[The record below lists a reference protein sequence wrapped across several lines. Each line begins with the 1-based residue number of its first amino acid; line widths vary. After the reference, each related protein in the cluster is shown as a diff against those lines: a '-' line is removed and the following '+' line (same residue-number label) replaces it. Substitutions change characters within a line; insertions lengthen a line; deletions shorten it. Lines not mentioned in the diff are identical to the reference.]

1 MILNKKLRLSK
12 LVLAIM
18 LMTGSQAYALTAG
31 SSYTVTI
38 GKINSNGTETV
49 LSTSS
54 TVVADSTG
62 KIAFSLTGVPDNT
75 TCNFMTVVVK
85 DSAGAI
91 ARSGIAPC
99 ATAGTTLPLGVS
111 AVTDKQTEALKAGF
125 LAAGTDDPILAI
137 FGLTVVRSTG
147 ISSAELATLAT
158 IVKNAISGPG
168 GFTDYLMTTR
178 GVTAAQ
184 LTAYRSDIVTQLNDV
199 NSGYSRLIKDSV
211 DATAGVA
218 ESGKRGE
225 ASGLLMEILV
235 KAATTAGFPQDYILE
250 AFNAMGSI
258 AKPAIQ
264 AAVTAGTLTANT
276 AQGVNTSVS
285 SGVQKA
291 KTSRVVEKYTA
302 ALTTLGA
309 TGADVTQFQTAA
321 TTLSTTMR
329 TAFSTFEQA
338 AFQNGTENAATINA
352 AQTALDTAMNTA
364 FNTFI
369 TNTAVSNTRIQ
380 TLITNICTV
389 VSPGAVAACT
399 GTPVG
404 TGGALQSSFFQFFD
418 QSGTAHNWPVNMVV
432 LTDWATTNRA
442 AGGSLTYTRET
453 AAIPAAMIWA
463 GSCAGA
469 VQFNSPACTG
479 AGGVWTAG
487 RTCFGTVAAAG
498 EVTACRNLPA
508 DYAGLMS
515 IQEDVNILQ
524 MTRWTALQAS
534 GGNMGNDQVAEK
546 GFTDKL
552 YTTITGLIGGTT
564 NGTTAISAVQKKA
577 IVTLMSPPQM

>member
-1 MILNKKLRLSK
+1 MILNKQLFLSK
-12 LVLAIM
+12 LALAVM
-18 LMTGSQAYALTAG
+18 LMAGSQAYALTAG
-31 SSYTVTI
+31 SNYTVTI
-38 GKINSNGTETV
+38 GKINSDGTETV

-54 TVVADSTG
+54 AVVADSTG
-62 KIAFSLTGVPDNT
+62 KISFSLTDVPSSA
-75 TCNFMTVVVK
+75 TCNFMTIVVK
-85 DSAGAI
+85 DSSGAV
-91 ARSGIAPC
+91 AQSGIAPC

-111 AVTDKQTEALKAGF
+111 AVTSKQTEALKAGF

-137 FGLTVVRSTG
+137 FGLTVVRSAG
-147 ISSAELATLAT
+147 ITTADLVKLAT
-158 IVKNAISGPG
+158 IVKNAINNPG
-168 GFTDYLMTTR
+168 GFTDYLTTTR

-184 LTAYRSDIVTQLNDV
+184 LTAYRSAIVTQLNDV

-264 AAVTAGTLTANT
+264 AAVTAGFLTANT
-276 AQGVNTSVS
+276 AKGVDTSVS

-291 KTSRVVEKYTA
+291 KTSRVVEKYTG

-321 TTLSTTMR
+321 TTLSATMR
-329 TAFSTFEQA
+329 TAFSSFEQV
-338 AFQNGTENAATINA
+338 AFLNGTENAATITT

-369 TNTAVSNTRIQ
+369 TDTAVSDARIT
-380 TLITNICTV
+380 TLITNICTA
-389 VSPGAVAACT
+389 VSPGNIAMCTAAL
-399 GTPVG
+399 P
-404 TGGALQSSFFQFFD
+404 ASSFKFFD
-418 QSGTAHNWPVNMVV
+418 QASNLHNWPVNMVV
-432 LTDWATTNRA
+432 LTDWVTTNKVA
-442 AGGSLTYTRET
+442 TGSLTYTRDT
-453 AAIPAAMIWA
+453 TAIPALMVWA
-463 GSCAGA
+463 GSCDVPNNFTRTDCVSA
-469 VQFNSPACTG
+469 TG
-479 AGGVWTAG
+479 TWTAG
-487 RTCFGTVAAAG
+487 RNCFGGTAG
-498 EVTACRNLPA
+498 VPATAPEVGTCQGL
-508 DYAGLMS
+508 DDSYASLRA
-515 IQEDVNILQ
+515 IEQDINILQ
-524 MTRWTALQAS
+524 MTRYTALQAS
-534 GGNMGNDQVAEK
+534 GGDMGNDQVAEK

-552 YTTITGLIGGTT
+552 YTTITGLINGTT
-564 NGTTAISAVQKKA
+564 NGTTAVSTVQKKA